1 MKLPYLKWFYRDV
14 QADSKLRMCSLEARG
29 CWYEMLWVM
38 AASDRHGYLEHKGEP
53 YTDPMLARLLG
64 TDIDTLYRCK
74 RELLSA
80 GVPSLDGETWFNRR
94 MVADQQRREVG
105 SKFGKKG
112 GGNPAL
118 KKEKNQKKEE
128 EEEEPITHISIKG
141 GYIGVDQEEQRIDAK
156 VDWARFK
163 RYKTY
168 FCKLYGRDPDSF
180 LSDIEKRGL
189 IRLLDEIEDKDL
201 KSFNEWMKDKRV
213 TTGKPQMMK
222 NAILNM
228 RDHLDK
234 IKNAG
239 KATKQLDYVP

>member
-74 RELLSA
+74 RELLAA

-105 SKFGKKG
+105 SKYGKKG

-118 KKEKNQKKEE
+118 KKEKKEE
-128 EEEEPITHISIKG
+128 DIRQNPEPTPQNPLSIKG
-141 GYIGVDQEEQRIDAK
+141 GYIGLTKEFQAK
-156 VDWARFK
+156 YPEYMKLVADPQYKPVEPKHWARLCHDHPHAKPADIVDKALLAADESTQGIQNPVRFLRAIFAKQEPKQSTPK
-163 RYKTY
+163 RRFT
-168 FCKLYGRDPDSF
+168 R
-180 LSDIEKRGL
+180 
-189 IRLLDEIEDKDL
+189 
-201 KSFNEWMKDKRV
+201 
-213 TTGKPQMMK
+213 TT
-222 NAILNM
+222 L
-228 RDHLDK
+228 
-234 IKNAG
+234 
-239 KATKQLDYVP
+239 T